1 MTIKG
6 EIRIVVGLSLRCVS
20 ALAQARKGLVQF
32 SGYERFLCSVFV
44 SFRVRFIAIW
54 LVITDGHWPLGS
66 LINSDTLHWMKDSG
80 LWWYDK
86 NVASG
91 ETLPE
96 IPVISFMR
104 YFYSCGLSKIYKAYS
119 VGSHR
124 QNKMAHSSGRFE
136 RVDYVALYNLSSVN
150 LEPPLKKGNNN

>member
-96 IPVISFMR
+96 IGVNSFLR
-104 YFYSCGLSKIYKAYS
+104 YSLSKIYKAYS
-119 VGSHR
+119 VGSDC
-124 QNKMAHSSGRFE
+124 QNKVAHSSGRCE
-136 RVDYVALYNLSSVN
+136 RVDYVALCNLSSLN
-150 LEPPLKKGNNN
+150 MEPPLKEGKNN